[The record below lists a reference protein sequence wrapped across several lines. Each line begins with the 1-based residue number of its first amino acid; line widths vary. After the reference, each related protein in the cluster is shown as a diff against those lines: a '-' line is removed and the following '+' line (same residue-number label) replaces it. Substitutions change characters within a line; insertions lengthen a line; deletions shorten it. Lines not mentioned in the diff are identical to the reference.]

1 MGAITTRDEL
11 VRVFRDA
18 PIPLERVILFGS
30 RARGDHLSDSD
41 WDVLVVS
48 PAFKG
53 MRYIERL
60 AFLYSSLSL
69 RRVEYVVLTP
79 EEWAERREE
88 IGTIGEASREGIIL
102 YEFGKT

>member
-1 MGAITTRDEL
+1 
-11 VRVFRDA
+11 
-18 PIPLERVILFGS
+18 
-30 RARGDHLSDSD
+30 
-41 WDVLVVS
+41 
-48 PAFKG
+48 

-60 AFLYSSLSL
+60 ALLYSSLSL
-69 RRVEYVVLTP
+69 RRVEYVALTP